1 MAMSVPVLKT
11 FYVYLTSGCNCACR
25 HCWFV
30 PERQNG
36 AEEEVVLDPEV
47 LRHAIEQA
55 LPLGLAAIKWTG
67 GEPTLHPCFRQLL
80 GLQKEYGLDAIVET
94 NGMLVDDELAAL
106 MRGSGVSRVSVSLD
120 GADSETHDAI
130 RCVKG
135 GFKKTLMGIRSLADA
150 GFQPELILT
159 MQQSNKRH
167 LSEFFALA
175 MELGAGAVKLNVLQP
190 VLRAETLSSQ
200 GNGLSINEVL
210 EISQKVSAEWSEQ
223 VKIPVQMGV
232 PHAFRPLSRILSG
245 DDDGVC
251 NIMHVLGI
259 LPSGSYALC
268 GVGQHVAEL
277 SLGAVMSAKL
287 KEVWKH
293 HQVLKRLRDGLPGNL
308 QGICRDC
315 LMQED
320 CLGSCVAANYQLSGD
335 LLAAY
340 WFCQQAADQGLF
352 PATRRR
358 TNR

>member
-1 MAMSVPVLKT
+1 MAMTVPGLNT

-36 AEEEVVLDPEV
+36 TEEIVLDPSV

-67 GEPTLHPCFRQLL
+67 GEPTLHPCFRKLL

-94 NGMLVDDELAAL
+94 NAMLVDDDLAAL
-106 MRGSGVSRVSVSLD
+106 MRDSGVSRVSVSLD

-135 GFKKTLMGIRSLADA
+135 GFKKTLVGIRSLVDA

-159 MQQSNKRH
+159 LQKSNKRQ
-167 LSEFFALA
+167 LPEFFDLA

-200 GNGLSINEVL
+200 GDGLSIREVL
-210 EISQKVSAEWSEQ
+210 EVSQKVSDKWSQ
-223 VKIPVQMGV
+223 QFKLPIQLGV
-232 PHAFRPLSRILSG
+232 PHAFRPLSRIISG

-268 GVGQHVAEL
+268 GVGQHVVEL
-277 SLGAVMSAKL
+277 SLGEVMSVAL
-287 KEVWKH
+287 EDVWQD
-293 HQVLKRLRDGLPGNL
+293 HQVLNRLREGLPKNL

-315 LMQED
+315 LMQGN

-358 TNR
+358 S

>member
-1 MAMSVPVLKT
+1 MAMTVPGLNT

-36 AEEEVVLDPEV
+36 TEEVVLDPSV

-67 GEPTLHPCFRQLL
+67 GEPTLHPCFRKLL

-94 NGMLVDDELAAL
+94 NGMLVDDDLAAL
-106 MRGSGVSRVSVSLD
+106 MRDSGVSRVSVSLD

-135 GFKKTLMGIRSLADA
+135 GFKKTLVGIRSLVDA

-159 MQQSNKRH
+159 LQQSNKRQ
-167 LSEFFALA
+167 LPEFFDLA

-200 GNGLSINEVL
+200 GDGLSIREVL
-210 EISQKVSAEWSEQ
+210 EVSQKVSDKWSQ
-223 VKIPVQMGV
+223 QFKLPIQIGV
-232 PHAFRPLSRILSG
+232 PHAFRPLSRIISG

-277 SLGAVMSAKL
+277 SLGAVMSVAL
-287 KEVWKH
+287 EDVWQD
-293 HQVLKRLRDGLPGNL
+293 HQVLNRLREGLPKNL

-315 LMQED
+315 LMQGN

-358 TNR
+358 S